1 MGEIKKTF
9 GEVIN
14 IIETAKKKAYQKVN
28 EELII
33 MYWCVG
39 KFVSEEMKNV
49 SYGDA
54 FMDELAEY
62 IQNEYPGIRGFN
74 RRGLYR
80 MKQFFET
87 YDDYEKVSPLVT
99 QISWTN
105 NLLILS
111 GTKSIEEKEF
121 YLKLCIQENYSKREL
136 ERQLDSGYYERYVL
150 SQGKALPEGIK
161 KVSTNPFLD
170 SYVIE
175 FLDLPNSY
183 KENDFRKAL
192 ILKMRDF
199 ILELGKDFTFIDEEY
214 KVQVGGEDY
223 SIDLLFFHRGLQCL
237 VAFELKIGRF
247 KPEYVSKMDF
257 YLEALD
263 RQTKKEHENLS
274 VGLIL
279 CANKNDEVV
288 EYAMSRSMSPML
300 VSKYTLQLPD
310 KKVLREKL
318 QELVN
323 LPEEDEE

>member
-1 MGEIKKTF
+1 MEDIQNTF
-9 GEVIN
+9 GKVID
-14 IIETAKKKAYQKVN
+14 IIKTAKSNTYRKVN
-28 EELII
+28 EELIK
-33 MYWCVG
+33 MYWLVG
-39 KFVSEEMKNV
+39 KFVSEETKEA

-54 FMDELAEY
+54 YVNELSAC
-62 IQNEYPGIRGFN
+62 IQKAFPGIKGFN

-80 MKQFFET
+80 MKQFYET
-87 YDDYEKVSPLVT
+87 YAGFEKVSPLVT

-121 YLKLCIQENYSKREL
+121 YLRLCIQENYSKREL
-136 ERQLDSGYYERYVL
+136 ERQLDSGYYERYML
-150 SQGKALPEGIK
+150 SKNKVLPEGIK
-161 KVSTNPFLD
+161 TVEKNPFLD

-223 SIDLLFFHRGLQCL
+223 YIDLLFFHRGLQCL

-247 KPEYVSKMDF
+247 KPEYISKMDF

-263 RQTKKEHENLS
+263 RQVKKKHENPS

-279 CANKNDEVV
+279 CASKDDEVV

-300 VSKYTLQLPD
+300 VSEYKLQLPE

-323 LPEEDEE
+323 IQEIKEG

>member
-105 NLLILS
+105 NLLILYRR
-111 GTKSIEEKEF
+111 I
-121 YLKLCIQENYSKREL
+121 I
-136 ERQLDSGYYERYVL
+136 
-150 SQGKALPEGIK
+150 
-161 KVSTNPFLD
+161 VS
-170 SYVIE
+170 
-175 FLDLPNSY
+175 
-183 KENDFRKAL
+183 
-192 ILKMRDF
+192 
-199 ILELGKDFTFIDEEY
+199 
-214 KVQVGGEDY
+214 
-223 SIDLLFFHRGLQCL
+223 
-237 VAFELKIGRF
+237 
-247 KPEYVSKMDF
+247 
-257 YLEALD
+257 
-263 RQTKKEHENLS
+263 
-274 VGLIL
+274 
-279 CANKNDEVV
+279 
-288 EYAMSRSMSPML
+288 
-300 VSKYTLQLPD
+300 
-310 KKVLREKL
+310 
-318 QELVN
+318 VN
-323 LPEEDEE
+323 